1 MSMSEKREMEIER
14 ANTRFYEAFES
25 LDIRQMEAVWASDQ
39 TVHCIHPGWD
49 IRSGWP
55 SVRDSWVLI
64 FNNTAKIKLAVTD
77 LKIVIHGKIGWVN
90 CMEEVTQIIDEEPQI
105 TYVLTTNLYLHQQND
120 WLMIH
125 HHGSPVFSRGRS

>member
-1 MSMSEKREMEIER
+1 MNMSKKREIEIER

-39 TVHCIHPGWD
+39 TVHCIHPGWE

-55 SVRDSWVLI
+55 SVRDSWVSI
-64 FNNTAKIKLAVTD
+64 FNNTTKIKLAVTD
-77 LKIVIHGKIGWVN
+77 LQIVIHGNIGWVN
-90 CMEEVTQIIDEEPQI
+90 CMEGVTQMINGEPQI

-120 WLMIH
+120 WLIIH
-125 HHGSPVFSRGRS
+125 HHGSPVFSRSRS

>member
-1 MSMSEKREMEIER
+1 MGLSEKRELEIDQ

-39 TVHCIHPGWD
+39 TVHCIHPGWE

-64 FNNTAKIKLAVTD
+64 FNNTAKIKLTVTD
-77 LKIVIHGKIGWVN
+77 LKIVIHGEIGWVN
-90 CMEEVTQIIDEEPQI
+90 CTEEVKQMIDGEAQI
-105 TYVLTTNLYLHQQND
+105 TTVLTTNLYLHQQND

-125 HHGSPVFSRGRS
+125 HHGSPVFSRDRP

>member
-1 MSMSEKREMEIER
+1 MSMSEKREIEIEQ

-39 TVHCIHPGWD
+39 TVHCIHPGWE

-77 LKIVIHGKIGWVN
+77 LQIVIHGKIGWVN
-90 CMEEVTQIIDEEPQI
+90 CMEEVTQMIDGEPQI
-105 TYVLTTNLYLHQQND
+105 TYVLTTNLYLHQQSD

-125 HHGSPVFSRGRS
+125 HHGSPVLSR